1 MTPQPTSSSPDTIG
15 IIGLGY
21 VGLPM
26 ACLFAEKHRVV
37 GYDRD
42 EHRIAQLRDAF
53 DAKEMLTS
61 DELRRAV
68 DLGARFTADEAEL
81 RQCNVYVICVP
92 TPVDDHNQPDV
103 RPLEGASRL
112 VGRAMK
118 AGDLVIYESTV
129 YPGCTEEVCLPI
141 LEAESGLRLN
151 VDFTLG
157 YSPERINPGDS
168 KHTVS
173 QIVKVTSGSTPEAS
187 KRVDELYRS
196 VLSCGT
202 YQATSLRVA
211 EACKIMENTQR
222 DVNIALMNEMA
233 MIFDTLGIDIN
244 EVTAAARTKWNFLP
258 FEPGLVGGHCIG
270 VDPYYLIYRARV
282 GGYEPELIKA
292 ARCVN
297 ERYPSHLAERAAAQ
311 MLRAGIS
318 PLGAKVLVLGITF
331 KENCNDYRNTKVV
344 SLIRALEELGTS
356 VEVYDPWVNPEEVSQ
371 HLGVKMIASPEA
383 KAYDAVVRCVKHKEF
398 AELDVE
404 SILRPGGI
412 YFDAKR

>member
-42 EHRIAQLRDAF
+42 EHRITQLRDAF

-202 YQATSLRVA
+202 YQATGLRVA

-356 VEVYDPWVNPEEVSQ
+356 VEVYDPWVSPEEGSQ

-383 KAYDAVVRCVKHKEF
+383 GAYDAVVRCVKHKEF